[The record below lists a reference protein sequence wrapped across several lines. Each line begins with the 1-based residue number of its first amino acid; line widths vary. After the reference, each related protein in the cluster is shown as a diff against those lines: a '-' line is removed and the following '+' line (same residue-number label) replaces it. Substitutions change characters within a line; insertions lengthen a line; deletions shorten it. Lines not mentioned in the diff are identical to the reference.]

1 MAHLPLANFKG
12 ELPRLEARALPPEFA
27 AISKNTTFENGM
39 ITPLRQAKIENV
51 FGADYNSM
59 YLFGTTWLGWTNLV
73 DVARAPV
80 AADRIYYT
88 GDGVPKVRDGST
100 VYNLALAA
108 PTGAPTLT
116 NLSTPDDAFL
126 EDVYYAYT
134 YVTSLG
140 EESQP
145 SPLSALLSTS
155 PGVTVRVTSFTAAPG
170 GRGITSIRLYRSK
183 TSAAGVTALFF
194 VTEFTTATTTY
205 DHALAST
212 PLQEVIPST
221 DYDPPP
227 ATLAGL
233 VSMPNGMM
241 AAFNGNDVYFSEPYV
256 PHAWPEK
263 YVLTVDYPVVGL
275 ATFGSNVAVMT
286 TGTPYLMQGTHPEN
300 MVSDKMEKAMP
311 CLSRRGIVDIG
322 YAALY
327 PSSEGLAMITGN
339 DAKIITKGIFT
350 REQWLQ
356 FVPSSMVAERFKGK
370 YLFLRVT
377 TPDNVYNGGAP
388 TFYSPGTFDQLL
400 GNGVTLPSGTITIA
414 GGTPDSSFGA
424 QKLGIIDFEGEAPYF
439 IETDIE
445 APKAMISDETS
456 ADLFVLRP
464 DSRTVVAWE
473 DVSSPYS
480 TYLWRSKI
488 FSGFVPVHYGAVY
501 ARTSRPLITED
512 AFSIRIYGDG
522 ELAATI
528 TSANQP
534 ERLPAFGYA
543 REWEV
548 EIESNVPLVTFQMAS
563 TIDELTQGGG

>member
-1 MAHLPLANFKG
+1 MAHLPIANFKG
-12 ELPRLEARALPPEFA
+12 ELPRLEPRALPVEFSQIA
-27 AISKNTTFENGM
+27 KNTTFENGM
-39 ITPLRQAKIENV
+39 ITPLRKTSVVNT
-51 FGADYNSM
+51 FGADYSSI
-59 YLFGTTWLGWTNLV
+59 YLFGSTWLGWTGLV

-88 GDGVPKVRDGST
+88 GDGVPKVMDGLT
-100 VYNLALAA
+100 VYPLALAA
-108 PTGAPTLT
+108 PVGAPTLT

-126 EDVYYAYT
+126 EDVFYAYT

-155 PGVTVRVTSFTAAPG
+155 PAVTVRVTGFSAAPA
-170 GRGITSIRLYRSK
+170 GRGITLIRIYRSK

-194 VTEFTTATTTY
+194 VAEIPVATATY
-205 DHALAST
+205 DHSLST
-212 PLQEVIPST
+212 APLQEVIPST

-241 AAFNGNDVYFSEPYV
+241 AAFSGNDVYFCEPYR

-263 YVLTVDYPVVGL
+263 YVMTVDYPVVGL
-275 ATFGSNVAVMT
+275 AAFGSNIAVMT
-286 TGTPYLMQGTHPEN
+286 SGTPYLMQGTHPEN

-377 TPDNVYNGGAP
+377 TPDNVYFGGSATP
-388 TFYSPGTFDQLL
+388 FGAGTFDQLK
-400 GNGVTLPSGTITIA
+400 GNAVTLPADTITIS
-414 GGTPDSSFGA
+414 GGAADSSFGS
-424 QKLGIIDFEGEAPYF
+424 QKLGILDFEGEAPYF

-456 ADLFVLRP
+456 ADLYVLRA

-473 DVSSPYS
+473 DVGTQYA
-480 TYLWRSKI
+480 TYLWRSKV
-488 FSGFVPVHYGAVY
+488 FSSFVPVHYGAVY
-501 ARTSRPLITED
+501 VRTARPLITED
-512 AFSIRIYGDG
+512 TFTVRIYGDG
-522 ELAATI
+522 RLAATI
-528 TSANQP
+528 NRANKP
-534 ERLPAFGYA
+534 ERMPAFGYA

-548 EIESNVPLVTFQMAS
+548 EIESNVPVVTFQMAS
-563 TIDELTQGGG
+563 SIDELMQGGG